1 MVIRACGQILAF
13 VLALAGA
20 AAVAQQPPERPQARP
35 EALADS
41 QGRDTG
47 AAALANLA
55 SEATRGPTPVIP
67 PEPQMPDAR
76 ALAPPDEPTTGPE
89 TNLPLPRFVS
99 LKSGDANVRRGPSL
113 SHRIDWV
120 FTRAGMP
127 LMITA
132 EYGNWRRVVDRE
144 GLGGWVHYALLSGAR
159 TVIVDKDMEPLYV
172 RPATDAPVNAVLEA
186 GVIARIDRCDPDWC
200 RISSGGYRG
209 WAPKGA
215 LWGVG
220 ADEVLD

>member
-1 MVIRACGQILAF
+1 MKTRGWGL
-13 VLALAGA
+13 GA
-20 AAVAQQPPERPQARP
+20 ALFAMLAMTAAAAEDAPLRPQLRP
-35 EALADS
+35 EALAEIIDAE
-41 QGRDTG
+41 
-47 AAALANLA
+47 AAALASLVTDT
-55 SEATRGPTPVIP
+55 TRGPTPVIP
-67 PEPQMPDAR
+67 PAPRMPDAR
-76 ALAPPDEPTTGPE
+76 ALAPPEEPTVGPE

-99 LKSGDANVRRGPSL
+99 LKGDDANVRRGPSL

-159 TVIVDKDMEPLYV
+159 TVIVDQDMEPLYA
-172 RPATDAPVNAVLEA
+172 RADADAPVNAMLEA
-186 GVIARIDRCDPDWC
+186 GVIARIDRCERDWC

-209 WAPKGA
+209 WAPKTA